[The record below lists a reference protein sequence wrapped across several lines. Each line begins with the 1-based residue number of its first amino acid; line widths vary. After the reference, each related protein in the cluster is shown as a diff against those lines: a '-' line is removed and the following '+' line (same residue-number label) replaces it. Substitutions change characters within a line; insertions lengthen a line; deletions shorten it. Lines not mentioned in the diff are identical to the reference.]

1 MRSSFWVR
9 GLFIAALAVFPWL
22 GLPVYFSSLLFTVFL
37 FVTLAESWNIIG
49 GMTGYLSFGHVAFL
63 GVGAYTTAMLAS
75 VFKLAPLAVFLTALP
90 AGLAAAGLAAVVGY
104 PCLRLRGPYFAV
116 ITLCLAFVVELAVKN
131 LDFLGG
137 PEGLWLKESK
147 LNVAMDRA
155 IFYEV
160 MLGVALLVV
169 LTVAWIGRSR
179 WGAGLRAIKEDEDV
193 ALAVGIN
200 AASLKLRAFVVS
212 AFFPGVA
219 GGIYAFYLSYI
230 HPDIVFD
237 VNISIII
244 VLMAIFGGWRHWSG
258 PVLGAIILTLVN
270 AALSTFIK
278 AEYARII
285 YGLLFMGVILYLPDG
300 LTAWWEER
308 RARAPGV
315 I

>member
-1 MRSSFWVR
+1 MRAWRWVC
-9 GLFIAALAVFPWL
+9 GLLIAALAVFPWL
-22 GLPVYFSSLLFTVFL
+22 GLPVYFSSLLFTVFM

-49 GMTGYLSFGHVAFL
+49 GMTGYLSFGHVVFL

-75 VFKLAPLAVFLTALP
+75 IFNLTPLGIFLSALP
-90 AGLAAAGLAAVVGY
+90 AGVAAAGVAGIVGY

-147 LNVAMDRA
+147 LDVAMDRA

-169 LTVAWIGRSR
+169 VTAAWIGRSR

-193 ALAVGIN
+193 ALALGIN

-244 VLMAIFGGWRHWSG
+244 VLMAIFGGWRRWFG
-258 PVLGAIILTLVN
+258 PVVGAIILTLVN
-270 AALSTFIK
+270 VALSTFIK

-285 YGLLFMGVILYLPDG
+285 YGLLFMGVILYLPNG

-308 RARAPGV
+308 QAGRG
-315 I
+315 II